1 MRRLSLTIAL
11 LSCLTFFG
19 QQNPISTD
27 SSTIQLSEVVLS
39 AKVIFGS
46 KFVAKNRTGSSYYLS
61 PEEIKKFNYTDINRT
76 LRSVPGVNIY
86 EEDGFGLRPNISLR
100 GTSPERSSK
109 ITLMEDGVLIAP
121 APYSAPSA
129 YYFPTIARMQAVEI
143 LKGSSQVQY
152 GPYTTGGAINMI
164 STEVPDDF
172 GIFLNSSYG
181 SFQSGRIH
189 AQLGDTQKNFGYAV
203 EYLNYN
209 SNGFKN
215 LENGDNTG
223 FDKNDL
229 VAKFKINTNPEA
241 PLGQEFE
248 VKFQYS
254 DETSNETYLGLT
266 QEDFDADPFRRY
278 AGSQNDQMNTEHFQ
292 VMGTHA
298 LKFSDQFRITTIGYY
313 NDFSRNW
320 YKVDFVTVDGE
331 RQGIGN
337 IFNDPTTFNSYIDLV
352 TGAIDSDGD
361 DFLNARNN
369 NRDYLSTGVQTKLDY
384 HWNGENTYHDL
395 EIGLRYHY
403 DEEDRFQW
411 IDDYAMVNGNMQ
423 LVNAGIPGTNANRI
437 SSARAF
443 ASYAMYKVKIND
455 LTLTP
460 GLRYENISLERLDY
474 GTDDISREGTDISE
488 RQNKVDVFIPGI
500 GFNYNFDKLSVFGG
514 VHKGFSPPSNQP
526 GENPEESINYEL
538 GSRFSFA
545 GISGELVGFYN
556 DYSNLLGSDLAAT
569 GGTGSLDQ
577 FNAGEVKV
585 QGIEVLLNYNF
596 LENNPNLQLPFT
608 FGYTLTDTEFLNS
621 FGSEND
627 IWGEV
632 NSGDELPYIAKH
644 QFNAALSLEHQNF
657 EINLS
662 GRYNGAFRT
671 LAGSGP
677 IPADERVASNFIV
690 DLGGRYRFNKH
701 LALTAN
707 AINLLDETYAVA
719 RVPAGLRPG
728 HPFGIYA
735 GIELRY

>member
-1 MRRLSLTIAL
+1 MT
-11 LSCLTFFG
+11 
-19 QQNPISTD
+19 TD
-27 SSTIQLSEVVLS
+27 SSTIKLNEVVLS

-46 KFVAKNRTGSSYYLS
+46 KFAAKNRTGSSYYLS

-143 LKGSSQVQY
+143 LKGSSQVQF
-152 GPYTTGGAINMI
+152 GPYTTGGAINMV
-164 STEVPDDF
+164 STEVPDNF

-189 AQLGDTQKNFGYAV
+189 TQLGDSRKNFGYAV

-229 VAKFKINTNPEA
+229 VAKFKVNTNPEA
-241 PLGQEFE
+241 ALGQEFE

-266 QEDFDADPFRRY
+266 QEDFNADPFRRY

-298 LKFSDQFRITTIGYY
+298 LKFNDQFRITTIGYY

-331 RQGIGN
+331 REGIGN
-337 IFNDPTTFNSYIDLV
+337 IFSDPTTFNAYIDLV
-352 TGAIDSDGD
+352 TGATDSDGD

-384 HWNGENTYHDL
+384 HWSGENTYHDL

-411 IDDYAMVNGNMQ
+411 IDDYAMVNGNM
-423 LVNAGIPGTNANRI
+423 LLINEGIPGTNANRI
-437 SSARAF
+437 SSAKAF
-443 ASYAMYKVKIND
+443 ASYAMYKLKINQ

-460 GLRYENISLERLDY
+460 GLRYENMTLERLDY
-474 GTDDISREGTDISE
+474 GTNDVDRIGTDTSE
-488 RQNKVDVFIPGI
+488 RKNKVDVFIPGI
-500 GFNYNFDKLSVFGG
+500 GFNYNFNAFSIFGG

-526 GENPEESINYEL
+526 GENPEESVNYEL

-545 GISGELVGFYN
+545 GISGEFVGFYN

-577 FNAGEVKV
+577 FNAGEVRV
-585 QGIEVLLNYNF
+585 QGIELLLNYNF
-596 LENNPNLQLPFT
+596 LENNQNLQLPFT
-608 FGYTLTDTEFLNS
+608 FGYTLTDTEFLSS
-621 FGSEND
+621 FGSGND

-632 NSGDELPYIAKH
+632 NSGDEMPYIAKH
-644 QFNAALSLEHQNF
+644 QFNASLSLEHQNF
-657 EINLS
+657 EVNLS

-671 LAGSGP
+671 MAGSGP
-677 IPADERVASNFIV
+677 IPANEKVDSNFIV

-701 LALTAN
+701 VALTAN
-707 AINLLDETYAVA
+707 IINLLDQKYAVA

-735 GIELRY
+735 GVELRY